1 METLK
6 RKGNN
11 CEYIKIH
18 FDDEIEYNAVIDCLT
33 RAAMLIGESFSEDIE
48 SHLEIVQ
55 MLDKTK
61 MVYEDGRVS
70 ALIFNDFA
78 EKLFLHCWDLSI
90 LTCKHANLY
99 QPEQSNTTEETV
111 VCEKTEEMSVEE
123 PIAEEVIVGQPAV
136 VEEYI
141 DMDDIIIDK
150 TIPSEPIPQELDIP
164 DIEDVIEEVS
174 ETVEERQEMP
184 EPIEAPIEKGL
195 YDIIDLLAEETE
207 PEEPVIEEPILDE
220 SMIAE
225 TIVKDMAMEETSMCE
240 MDVDESV
247 LEELA
252 LSEPDDDEEL
262 EEEALRK
269 AAFEAEEARRTEE
282 ANARAAEI
290 YAKMTMSDEDE
301 SRKPNKFM
309 QRFNK
314 LFKK

>member
-99 QPEQSNTTEETV
+99 QPEQSSTTEETV
-111 VCEKTEEMSVEE
+111 VYEKTEEMPVEE
-123 PIAEEVIVGQPAV
+123 PRTEEVVIRQPDV

-141 DMDDIIIDK
+141 DMDDAIIDK
-150 TIPSEPIPQELDIP
+150 TIPLEPIPEELDIP

-174 ETVEERQEMP
+174 ETVEERQEMS

-301 SRKPNKFM
+301 SRKPNKFI